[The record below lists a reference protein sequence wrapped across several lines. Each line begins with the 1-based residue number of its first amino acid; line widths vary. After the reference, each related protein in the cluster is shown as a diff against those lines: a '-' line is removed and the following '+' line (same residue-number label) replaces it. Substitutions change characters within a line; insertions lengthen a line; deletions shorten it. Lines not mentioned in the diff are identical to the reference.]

1 MNWKDG
7 TDIVRG
13 DLYKAYKHI
22 NDVMFRFGL
31 EQEDREDFNKIRIGI
46 AKLINVHEEVIYRQL
61 TRDKETVD
69 TTIGFSDET
78 KEESEEA

>member
-1 MNWKDG
+1 MSWKDG

-13 DLYKAYKHI
+13 DLYKAYEHI
-22 NDVMFRFGL
+22 NDVIFRCGL

-46 AKLINVHEEVIYRQL
+46 AKLINVHEQVIYRQL